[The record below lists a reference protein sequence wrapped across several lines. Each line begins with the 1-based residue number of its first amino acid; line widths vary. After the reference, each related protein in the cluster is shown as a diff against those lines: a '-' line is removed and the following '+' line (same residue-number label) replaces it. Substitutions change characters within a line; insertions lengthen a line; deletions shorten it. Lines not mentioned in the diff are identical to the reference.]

1 MVARPHGG
9 RLVRLAASDKTKER
23 ILSERE
29 EYPRMEIPEDTALD
43 LENIAWG
50 VYSPLKGFLNSEDL
64 EHVLYHM
71 RLSDDIPW
79 TIPILLPRFSEGF
92 SEGDSVLLT
101 HKGKVVARITVEEV
115 YTFDRREI
123 AQRVFRTTD
132 PDHPGVRRLSERPD
146 TYVSGD
152 ILLIE
157 ELPNPFSDYTLKPH
171 ETRVLFKE
179 KGWKTI
185 IGFQTRN
192 VPHLGHEYVQKSAL
206 TFVDG
211 LLINPVLGRKKPGD
225 YRDNVILRAY
235 QELFKHYYPRNTA
248 VLSFLRYPMRYAGPR
263 EAVHHAI
270 MRKNLGCTHFAVGRD
285 HAGVGNYYGPYDAHE
300 IFKEFPDLGITPL
313 FFREFFYCKKCGGI
327 VNEKICPHGEENR
340 IRFSGT
346 KIRDM
351 IRKGER
357 PPEYFMRP
365 EVFEVVKSFDNPFVE
380 VED

>member
-1 MVARPHGG
+1 MVAKPHGG
-9 RLVRLAASDKTKER
+9 KLVRLVASGKTRER
-23 ILSERE
+23 ILSERD
-29 EYPRMEIPEDTALD
+29 EYPKMEIPEDIAVD

-50 VYSPLKGFLNSEDL
+50 VYSPLRGPNSSEELASILDT
-64 EHVLYHM
+64 M
-71 RLSDDIPW
+71 RLPDDTPW
-79 TIPILLPRFSEGF
+79 TIPILLPKFGGDF
-92 SEGDSVLLT
+92 SEGDTVLLT
-101 HKGKVVARITVEEV
+101 YSDTVVARITVEEI
-115 YTFDRREI
+115 YTFDRKEI
-123 AQRVFRTTD
+123 SEKVFKTTD
-132 PDHPGVRRLSERPD
+132 PNHPGVKQVYDRPD
-146 TYVSGD
+146 TFVSGD

-157 ELPNPFSDYTLKPH
+157 ELPNPFADYTLKPH

-185 IGFQTRN
+185 VGFQTRN

-211 LLINPVLGRKKPGD
+211 LLISPVLGKKKPGD
-225 YRDNVILRAY
+225 YKDGVILKAY
-235 QELFKHYYPRNTA
+235 QTLFEHYYPKNTA

-285 HAGVGNYYGPYDAHE
+285 HAGVGNYYGPYEAHE
-300 IFKEFPDLGITPL
+300 IFNEFPDLGITPL

-327 VNEKICPHGEENR
+327 VNEKICPHGEEYR

-346 KIRDM
+346 KIREM
-351 IRKGER
+351 IRRGER

-380 VED
+380 VEK

>member
-1 MVARPHGG
+1 
-9 RLVRLAASDKTKER
+9 
-23 ILSERE
+23 
-29 EYPRMEIPEDTALD
+29 MEIPEDIAVD

-50 VYSPLKGFLNSEDL
+50 VYSPLRGPNSSEELASILDT
-64 EHVLYHM
+64 M
-71 RLSDDIPW
+71 RLPDDTPW
-79 TIPILLPRFSEGF
+79 TIPILLPKFGGDF
-92 SEGDSVLLT
+92 SEGDTVLLT
-101 HKGKVVARITVEEV
+101 YSDTVVARITVEEI
-115 YTFDRREI
+115 YTFDRKEI
-123 AQRVFRTTD
+123 SEKVFKTTD
-132 PDHPGVRRLSERPD
+132 PNHPGVKQVYDRPD
-146 TYVSGD
+146 TFVSGD

-157 ELPNPFSDYTLKPH
+157 ELPNPFADYTLKPH

-185 IGFQTRN
+185 VGFQTRN

-211 LLINPVLGRKKPGD
+211 LLISPVLGKKKPGD
-225 YRDNVILRAY
+225 YKDGVILKAY
-235 QELFKHYYPRNTA
+235 QTLFEHYYPKNTA

-285 HAGVGNYYGPYDAHE
+285 HAGVGNYYGPYEAHE
-300 IFKEFPDLGITPL
+300 IFNEFPDLGITPL

-327 VNEKICPHGEENR
+327 VNEKICPHGEEYR

-346 KIRDM
+346 KIREM
-351 IRKGER
+351 IRRGER

-380 VED
+380 VEK

>member
-1 MVARPHGG
+1 MVAKPHGG
-9 RLVRLAASDKTKER
+9 KLVRLVASKKTRER
-23 ILSERE
+23 ILSERN
-29 EYPRMEIPEDTALD
+29 EYPRMEVPEDVAVD

-50 VYSPLKGFLNSEDL
+50 VYSPLRGPNGSEELVSILDT
-64 EHVLYHM
+64 M
-71 RLSDDIPW
+71 RLPDDTPW
-79 TIPILLPRFSEGF
+79 TIPILLPKFEGEF
-92 SEGDSVLLT
+92 SEGDTVLLT
-101 HKGKVVARITVEEV
+101 HRGTVVARITVEEI
-115 YTFDRREI
+115 YTFDRKEI
-123 AQRVFRTTD
+123 AEKVFKTTD
-132 PDHPGVRRLSERPD
+132 PNHPGVKQLYNRPD
-146 TYVSGD
+146 TFIAGD
-152 ILLIE
+152 ILLVE
-157 ELPNPFSDYTLKPH
+157 ELPNPFADYTLKPH

-185 IGFQTRN
+185 VGFQTRN

-211 LLINPVLGRKKPGD
+211 LLISPVLGKKKPGD
-225 YRDNVILRAY
+225 YKDEVILKAY
-235 QELFKHYYPRNTA
+235 QTLFEHYYPKNTA

-285 HAGVGNYYGPYDAHE
+285 HAGVGNYYGPYEAHE
-300 IFKEFPDLGITPL
+300 IFNEFPDLGITPL

-327 VNEKICPHGEENR
+327 VNEKICPHGEEYR

-346 KIRDM
+346 KIREM
-351 IRKGER
+351 IRRGET

-380 VED
+380 VER